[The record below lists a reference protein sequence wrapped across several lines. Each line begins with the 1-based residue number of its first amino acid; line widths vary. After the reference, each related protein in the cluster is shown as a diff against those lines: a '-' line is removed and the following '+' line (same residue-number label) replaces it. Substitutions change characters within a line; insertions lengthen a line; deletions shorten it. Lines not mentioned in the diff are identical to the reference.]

1 MHELNLFVLPFLPFG
16 DQKIVV
22 FIGWSLGVG
31 LQTVHWVKA
40 ASLPG
45 YGKMPL

>member
-1 MHELNLFVLPFLPFG
+1 MHELNLLVLHFLPFG

-31 LQTVHWVKA
+31 LQTVHWVKG

-45 YGKMPL
+45 